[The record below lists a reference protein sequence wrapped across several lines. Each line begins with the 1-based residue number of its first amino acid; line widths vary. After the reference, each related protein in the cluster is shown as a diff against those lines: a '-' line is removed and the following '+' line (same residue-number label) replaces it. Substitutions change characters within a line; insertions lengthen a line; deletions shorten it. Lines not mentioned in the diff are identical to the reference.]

1 MTVINTNIKSLIS
14 QNALSKNS
22 RSLSAAMEQLSTGK
36 RINSAK
42 DDAAGLAITSRMTSQ
57 IRGLDQSIRNGN
69 DAISMLQTAEGAMIE
84 ITGMAQRMRE
94 LSVQA
99 ANDTYSTSD
108 RSYLNLEYQQLKQE
122 INRITQETQWN
133 GFNLLDGS
141 FVGDQGTA
149 GKFAFQ
155 VGASKGQ
162 VITHTLGQVG
172 FSDMTSASAPTS
184 SMSAIA
190 SAASTLTVSG
200 TYTAGD
206 VIKVQI
212 DSNVL
217 YYSVTEADAGS
228 TTPNKTIATN
238 IAAAATA
245 AAWTGVTVTN
255 PSDGAVKFAKTGLAT
270 ATVSSLTETTI
281 TAPSSESSTLIV
293 AGKYAAGDSISV
305 NINGNI
311 VCYTVTADDVEE
323 SSPNTTIA
331 SNILSTAQSVLG
343 ESAFTITSSGDGRVT
358 FASGDKTLDS
368 TAVTSTH
375 GTLSNIVDLD
385 ISSTPN
391 SNESIRQLDF
401 GLDMINQAR
410 AGIGAMINRLTY
422 AVDNLTN
429 VSQYTSASRST
440 ILDADYAKASSEL
453 ARTQIIQQAATAVLA
468 QANTDQQTVLKLL
481 QG

>member
-22 RSLSAAMEQLSTGK
+22 RALSSAMEQLSTGK

-42 DDAAGLAITSRMTSQ
+42 DDAAGLAISSRMTAQ

-84 ITGMAQRMRE
+84 ISSMVQRMRE

-99 ANDTYSTSD
+99 ANDTYSVAD
-108 RSYLNLEYQQLKQE
+108 RGYLDLEYQQLKSE
-122 INRITQETQWN
+122 VNRITQETQWN

-141 FVGDQGTA
+141 FQGDQGES

-172 FSDMTSASAPTS
+172 YTEFADGDDQAEL
-184 SMSAIA
+184 
-190 SAASTLTVSG
+190 STLTLGATTLTVD
-200 TYTAGD
+200 GD
-206 VIKVQI
+206 
-212 DSNVL
+212 
-217 YYSVTEADAGS
+217 Y
-228 TTPNKTIATN
+228 
-238 IAAAATA
+238 
-245 AAWTGVTVTN
+245 
-255 PSDGAVKFAKTGLAT
+255 AV
-270 ATVSSLTETTI
+270 
-281 TAPSSESSTLIV
+281 
-293 AGKYAAGDSISV
+293 GDSISLTV
-305 NINGNI
+305 NGH
-311 VCYTVTADDVEE
+311 VVSYTVTQDDLDQSTHALDLASIAENLASTIEE
-323 SSPNTTIA
+323 
-331 SNILSTAQSVLG
+331 VLG
-343 ESAFTITSSGDGRVT
+343 TTEFSVAYTVGDNDMVISDGTETLTEVGISSAT
-358 FASGDKTLDS
+358 
-368 TAVTSTH
+368 

-385 ISSTPN
+385 ITSTPN
-391 SNESIRQLDF
+391 SNESIRQLDYS
-401 GLDMINQAR
+401 LDKINQAR

-440 ILDADYAKASSEL
+440 IQDADYAKASSEL

>member
-22 RSLSAAMEQLSTGK
+22 RSLSTAMEQLSTGK

-42 DDAAGLAITSRMTSQ
+42 DDAAGLAISSRMTAQ
-57 IRGLDQSIRNGN
+57 IRGLDQSVRNGN

-84 ITGMAQRMRE
+84 ITSMLQRMRE

-99 ANDTYSTSD
+99 ANDTYSPDD

-122 INRITQETQWN
+122 VNRITQETQWN

-141 FVGDQGTA
+141 FEGDQGEA

-172 FSDMTSASAPTS
+172 YTELTRATAMS
-184 SMSAIA
+184 SITAD
-190 SAASTLTVSG
+190 ASTLTVSG
-200 TYTAGD
+200 TYA
-206 VIKVQI
+206 
-212 DSNVL
+212 
-217 YYSVTEADAGS
+217 E
-228 TTPNKTIATN
+228 
-238 IAAAATA
+238 
-245 AAWTGVTVTN
+245 
-255 PSDGAVKFAKTGLAT
+255 
-270 ATVSSLTETTI
+270 
-281 TAPSSESSTLIV
+281 
-293 AGKYAAGDSISV
+293 GDSISLD
-305 NINGNI
+305 INGHI
-311 VCYTVTADDVEE
+311 VSYTVTADDVAA
-323 SSPNTTIA
+323 TTPTTAIA
-331 SNILSTAQSVLG
+331 TSIFNAAKDVLG
-343 ESAFTITSSGDGRVT
+343 SVDFTITNPSAGTVKFEGAAKDLTSV
-358 FASGDKTLDS
+358 
-368 TAVTSTH
+368 AVTSST
-375 GTLSNIVDLD
+375 GTLSNIVDLE
-385 ISSTPN
+385 INSTPN
-391 SNESIRQLDF
+391 SNESIRQLDTS
-401 GLDMINQAR
+401 LDKINQAR

-429 VSQYTSASRST
+429 VSQYTNASRST

>member
-22 RSLSAAMEQLSTGK
+22 RALSSAMEQLSTGK

-42 DDAAGLAITSRMTSQ
+42 DDAAGLAISSRMTAQ

-84 ITGMAQRMRE
+84 ITSMVQRMRE

-99 ANDTYSTSD
+99 ANDTYSSAD
-108 RSYLNLEYQQLKQE
+108 RGYLDLEYQQLKNE
-122 INRITQETQWN
+122 VNRVTQETQWN

-141 FVGDQGTA
+141 FQGDQGES

-172 FSDMTSASAPTS
+172 YTQYPAADYSDL
-184 SMSAIA
+184 
-190 SAASTLTVSG
+190 STLT
-200 TYTAGD
+200 AG
-206 VIKVQI
+206 
-212 DSNVL
+212 
-217 YYSVTEADAGS
+217 A
-228 TTPNKTIATN
+228 TTLTVDGDY
-238 IAAAATA
+238 
-245 AAWTGVTVTN
+245 GV
-255 PSDGAVKFAKTGLAT
+255 
-270 ATVSSLTETTI
+270 
-281 TAPSSESSTLIV
+281 
-293 AGKYAAGDSISV
+293 GDSISLKV
-305 NINGNI
+305 NGH
-311 VCYTVTADDVEE
+311 VVSYTVTQDDLNQ
-323 SSPNTTIA
+323 NTHALDLASIA
-331 SNILSTAQSVLG
+331 KNFVSTFRDVLG
-343 ESAFTITSSGDGRVT
+343 TTAFSVTYTTGASMLISSGTESITEVGISSAT
-358 FASGDKTLDS
+358 
-368 TAVTSTH
+368 
-375 GTLSNIVDLD
+375 GTLSNIIDLD
-385 ISSTPN
+385 ITSTPN
-391 SNESIRQLDF
+391 SNESIRQLDYS
-401 GLDMINQAR
+401 LDKINQAR

-440 ILDADYAKASSEL
+440 IQDADYAKASSEL

>member
-57 IRGLDQSIRNGN
+57 IKGLDQSIRNGN

-141 FVGDQGTA
+141 FLGDQGTS

-172 FSDMTSASAPTS
+172 FTVIPQATVTAP
-184 SMSAIA
+184 
-190 SAASTLTVSG
+190 
-200 TYTAGD
+200 AG
-206 VIKVQI
+206 
-212 DSNVL
+212 
-217 YYSVTEADAGS
+217 GS
-228 TTPNKTIATN
+228 TTMTVAGNYKAGDTIKLTIDGTAVNYTVVAADVAAAKPNVAIATK
-238 IAAAATA
+238 IAAAATS
-245 AAWTGVTVTN
+245 TLSTYTVTDN
-255 PSDGAVKFAKTGLAT
+255 LDGTVKIGPGTASVAKA
-270 ATVSSLTETTI
+270 SI
-281 TAPSSESSTLIV
+281 ESSTWTSITPPSASGASTLSV
-293 AGKYAAGDSISV
+293 KGTYAVGDSISV
-305 NINGNI
+305 TINGN
-311 VCYTVTADDVEE
+311 VVSYTVTDSDTKAAT
-323 SSPNTTIA
+323 PNNTIA
-331 SNILSTAQSVLG
+331 ANIADMAQTVLG
-343 ESAFTITSSGDGRVT
+343 TAFKFSSSTNTVAIT
-358 FASGDKTLDS
+358 SGDKTATS
-368 TAVTSTH
+368 TAVTSTT
-375 GTLSNIVDLD
+375 GTLSNIVNLD

-391 SNESIRQLDF
+391 SNESIRQLDS
-401 GLDMINQAR
+401 GLDKINQAR

>member
-14 QNALSKNS
+14 QNALSKNN
-22 RSLSAAMEQLSTGK
+22 RALSSAMEQLSTGK

-42 DDAAGLAITSRMTSQ
+42 DDAAGLAISSRMTAQ

-84 ITGMAQRMRE
+84 ITSMVQRMRE

-99 ANDTYSTSD
+99 ANDTYSEAD
-108 RSYLNLEYQQLKQE
+108 RGYLDLEYQQLKSE
-122 INRITQETQWN
+122 VNRITQETQWN

-141 FVGDQGTA
+141 FNGDQGES

-172 FSDMTSASAPTS
+172 YTEFGNLTDQAELS
-184 SMSAIA
+184 SLSMGAT
-190 SAASTLTVSG
+190 TLTVD
-200 TYTAGD
+200 GD
-206 VIKVQI
+206 
-212 DSNVL
+212 
-217 YYSVTEADAGS
+217 
-228 TTPNKTIATN
+228 
-238 IAAAATA
+238 
-245 AAWTGVTVTN
+245 
-255 PSDGAVKFAKTGLAT
+255 
-270 ATVSSLTETTI
+270 
-281 TAPSSESSTLIV
+281 
-293 AGKYAAGDSISV
+293 YAAGDSISLAV
-305 NINGNI
+305 NGHI
-311 VCYTVTADDVEE
+311 VSYTVTADDIKTAVADTRK
-323 SSPNTTIA
+323 SIA
-331 SNILSTAQSVLG
+331 SNLSSEIGSVLG
-343 ESAFTITSSGDGRVT
+343 TTAFAVSYTAGSNSLQISSGTETITE
-358 FASGDKTLDS
+358 ASI
-368 TAVTSTH
+368 TSAT

-385 ISSTPN
+385 ITSTPN
-391 SNESIRQLDF
+391 SNESIRQLDYS
-401 GLDMINQAR
+401 LDKINQAR

-429 VSQYTSASRST
+429 VSQYTNASRST